1 MSYLKEY
8 WAFQAKFQ
16 QEFNMKL
23 ILTEEQEFLRDTA
36 KDFAQERTP
45 ITHFRSLRDNNDQ
58 NLWDKD
64 IWQEMVNLGWSGIL
78 IPEEFGGSNFGV
90 AGISVILQ
98 ECGKTLT
105 PSPLF
110 STGVLGAY
118 AISNFGTQEQKEQ
131 YLPKIVN
138 GQITTA
144 LAVDESSHHDPSKTS
159 LTAEK
164 KDDKYLL
171 NGKKTFVID
180 GASADVLIVLT
191 RTSGNS
197 GELAGLT
204 LFIIDSNADGI
215 NKIKLDMADSRNY
228 ANINFN
234 DVKCSNQDIL
244 GALESGGETVESILD
259 IGRIAISAEML
270 GNAESAFETTIE
282 YLKQRKQ
289 FGVLIGTF
297 QALQHRAAAMFCEI
311 ELTKSAVMAAVHGA
325 DERSNELQRLSSL
338 TKTIAGETLH
348 LVSNEAIQMHGG
360 IGVTDEYDLGFFIKR
375 SRVAEQIFGSSTY
388 HTERYANLSGF

>member
-1 MSYLKEY
+1 
-8 WAFQAKFQ
+8 
-16 QEFNMKL
+16 MKL
-23 ILTEEQEFLRDTA
+23 VLTEEQEFLRDTA

-45 ITHFRSLRDNNDQ
+45 VTHFRSLRDNNDE
-58 NLWDKD
+58 NLWDKE

-78 IPEEFGGSNFGV
+78 IPEEFGGSDFGV

-118 AISNFGTQEQKEQ
+118 AISNFGTQEQKEK
-131 YLPKIVN
+131 YLPKIVS
-138 GQITTA
+138 GEITTA
-144 LAVDESSHHDPSKTS
+144 LAVDESSHHDPSKT
-159 LTAEK
+159 LFKAEQK
-164 KDDKYLL
+164 GSDFLL

-180 GASADVLIVLT
+180 GASADILIILA

-197 GELAGLT
+197 GDLAGLT
-204 LFIIDSNADGI
+204 LFIVESNVDGI
-215 NKIKLDMADSRNY
+215 KKIKLDMADSRNY
-228 ANINFN
+228 ANIEFN
-234 DVKCSNQDIL
+234 DVECSNKSIL
-244 GALESGGETVESILD
+244 GALESGGETVERILD
-259 IGRIAISAEML
+259 IGRIAMSAEML
-270 GNAESAFETTIE
+270 GNAESAFETTID

-297 QALQHRAAAMFCEI
+297 QALQHRAAEMFCEI
-311 ELTKSAVMAAVHGA
+311 ELTKSAVMAAIHGA
-325 DERSNELQRLSSL
+325 DENSNELQRLSSL
-338 TKTIAGETLH
+338 AKTIAGETLN

>member
-1 MSYLKEY
+1 ME
-8 WAFQAKFQ
+8 
-16 QEFNMKL
+16 L
-23 ILTEEQEFLRDTA
+23 ILTDEQEFLRDTA

-45 ITHFRSLRDNNDQ
+45 VTHFRSLRDNNDE

-78 IPEEFGGSNFGV
+78 IPEEFGGSDFGV

-118 AISNFGTQEQKEQ
+118 AISNFGTQEQKEK
-131 YLPKIVN
+131 YLPKIVS
-138 GQITTA
+138 GEITTA
-144 LAVDESSHHDPSKTS
+144 LAVDESSHHDPSKT
-159 LTAEK
+159 LFKAEQK
-164 KDDKYLL
+164 GSDFLL

-180 GASADVLIVLT
+180 GDSADILIILA

-197 GELAGLT
+197 GDLAGLT
-204 LFIIDSNADGI
+204 LFIVESNVEGI
-215 NKIKLDMADSRNY
+215 KKIKLDMADSRNY
-228 ANINFN
+228 ANIEFN
-234 DVKCSNQDIL
+234 DVECSNKSIL
-244 GALESGGETVESILD
+244 GALESGGETVERILD
-259 IGRIAISAEML
+259 IGRIAMSAEML
-270 GNAESAFETTIE
+270 GNAESAFETTID

-297 QALQHRAAAMFCEI
+297 QALQHRAAEMFCEI
-311 ELTKSAVMAAVHGA
+311 ELTKSAVMAAIHGA
-325 DERSNELQRLSSL
+325 DENSNELQRLSSL
-338 TKTIAGETLH
+338 AKTIAGETLN

>member
-1 MSYLKEY
+1 
-8 WAFQAKFQ
+8 
-16 QEFNMKL
+16 MKL
-23 ILTEEQEFLRDTA
+23 VLTEEQEFLRDTA

-45 ITHFRSLRDNNDQ
+45 VTHFRSLRDNKDE

-78 IPEEFGGSNFGV
+78 IPEEFGGSDFGV

-118 AISNFGTQEQKEQ
+118 AISNFGTQEQKEK
-131 YLPKIVN
+131 YLSKIVS
-138 GQITTA
+138 GEITTA
-144 LAVDESSHHDPSKTS
+144 LAVDESSHHDPCKTIFK
-159 LTAEK
+159 AEQK
-164 KDDKYLL
+164 GSDFLL

-180 GASADVLIVLT
+180 GASADVLIILA

-197 GELAGLT
+197 GDLAGLT
-204 LFIIDSNADGI
+204 LFIVESNVDGI
-215 NKIKLDMADSRNY
+215 KKIKLDMADSRNY
-228 ANINFN
+228 ANIEFN
-234 DVKCSNQDIL
+234 DVECSNKSIL
-244 GALESGGETVESILD
+244 GALESGGETVERILD
-259 IGRIAISAEML
+259 IGRIAMSAEML
-270 GNAESAFETTIE
+270 GNAESAFETTID

-297 QALQHRAAAMFCEI
+297 QALQHRAAEMFCEI
-311 ELTKSAVMAAVHGA
+311 ELTKSAVMAAIHGA
-325 DERSNELQRLSSL
+325 DENSNELQRLSSL
-338 TKTIAGETLH
+338 AKTIAGETLN

>member
-1 MSYLKEY
+1 
-8 WAFQAKFQ
+8 
-16 QEFNMKL
+16 MKL
-23 ILTEEQEFLRDTA
+23 VLTEEQEFLRDTA

-45 ITHFRSLRDNNDQ
+45 VTHFRSLRDNKDE

-78 IPEEFGGSNFGV
+78 IPEEFGGSDFGV

-118 AISNFGTQEQKEQ
+118 AISNFGTQEQKEK
-131 YLPKIVN
+131 YLPKIVS
-138 GQITTA
+138 GEITTA
-144 LAVDESSHHDPSKTS
+144 LAVDESSHHDPSKTIFK
-159 LTAEK
+159 AEQK
-164 KDDKYLL
+164 GSDFLL

-180 GASADVLIVLT
+180 GASADILVILA

-197 GELAGLT
+197 GDLAGLT
-204 LFIIDSNADGI
+204 LFIVESNADGI
-215 NKIKLDMADSRNY
+215 KKIKLDMADSRNY
-228 ANINFN
+228 ANIEFN
-234 DVKCSNQDIL
+234 DVECSNKSIL
-244 GALESGGETVESILD
+244 GALESGGETVERILD
-259 IGRIAISAEML
+259 IGRIAMSAEML
-270 GNAESAFETTIE
+270 GNAESAFETTID

-297 QALQHRAAAMFCEI
+297 QALQHRAAEMFCEI
-311 ELTKSAVMAAVHGA
+311 ELTKSAVMAAIHGA
-325 DERSNELQRLSSL
+325 DENSNELQRLSSL
-338 TKTIAGETLH
+338 AKTIAGETLN